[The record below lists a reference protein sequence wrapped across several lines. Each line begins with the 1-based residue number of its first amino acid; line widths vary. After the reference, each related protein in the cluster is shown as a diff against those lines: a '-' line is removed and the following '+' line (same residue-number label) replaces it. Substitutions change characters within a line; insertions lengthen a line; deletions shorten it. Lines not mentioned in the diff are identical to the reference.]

1 MKQVLL
7 GRKRL
12 NELANITKFKWRFDR
27 RSGNCDSS
35 NCKLTRKKFGDFNGI
50 QIHGLCVSAA
60 VLYQLS
66 YEEPYIGS
74 RPICWVHLNPR
85 KEWNMEW
92 RWCELRKY
100 KFKWRYD
107 RRSGNC
113 NLSNCKLTRKK
124 NWGTSTGSM
133 CWKKSTAKGKLLEK
147 MIKRGWEINY
157 KGKMSAKKSLQKF
170 QIRNLNW
177 TCPSRLT
184 QLTITERYLKHPLLV
199 ACAVRR
205 REMMRAENC
214 TNVLQ
219 ELPL

>member
-1 MKQVLL
+1 MKQGLL

-27 RSGNCDSS
+27 RSCNSNSS

-66 YEEPYIGS
+66 YEDPYIGS
-74 RPICWVHLNPR
+74 RPIFWVHLNPR
-85 KEWNMEW
+85 KKWNLEW

-113 NLSNCKLTRKK
+113 KLSNCKLTQNFR
-124 NWGTSTGSM
+124 TSSGFEPMASAFALQRSLPNEPWRPIHWEQANLTGERN
-133 CWKKSTAKGKLLEK
+133 KL
-147 MIKRGWEINY
+147 N
-157 KGKMSAKKSLQKF
+157 QF
-170 QIRNLNW
+170 
-177 TCPSRLT
+177 
-184 QLTITERYLKHPLLV
+184 
-199 ACAVRR
+199 ACSQCMGLHSSVG
-205 REMMRAENC
+205 RALHC
-214 TNVLQ
+214 
-219 ELPL
+219 